1 MTFDIKLNMKLDA
14 FFSQYTQAFDALS
27 AESIADLYRLPCATS
42 DGDGVNVYSD
52 RQSLIEKFA
61 GNCDAMK
68 GFGYQKSIFRIL
80 EQQDL
85 GEDFGAGLYAVEVDY
100 LIREEWARTAE
111 DVLWRRSKLGLYL
124 KADQVTQLQTYIDAR
139 TETLLAEKQQAIT
152 QLKKVS
158 G

>member
-27 AESIADLYRLPCATS
+27 AESIAELYRLPCATS

-61 GNCDAMK
+61 GNCEAMK
-68 GFGYQKSIFRIL
+68 GFGYQKSMFRIL

-85 GEDFGAGLYAVEVDY
+85 GEG
-100 LIREEWARTAE
+100 
-111 DVLWRRSKLGLYL
+111 
-124 KADQVTQLQTYIDAR
+124 
-139 TETLLAEKQQAIT
+139 
-152 QLKKVS
+152 KVS
-158 G
+158 VNIAWRITTAGGNVDFRSLYICHKLSGDWRIFSANVYPGQFESE